1 MKDPIFYKITLL
13 TGYLGSGKTT
23 LINHILKN
31 QEGYKIAVI
40 VNDVGEINI
49 DSELIEK
56 SGYIESNDSLV
67 SLSNG
72 CICCNLKEDLIFQ
85 IIDICKYDF
94 DYILIEASGICEPI
108 PIVES
113 IYAVNDLMRSKM
125 LEPIVK
131 IDSVITMVDVLRM
144 RDEFNCG
151 ENLNNDIK
159 EEDIEKLIIEQ
170 LEFCNI
176 VILNKVSLV
185 DNDELNQIKAVIKE
199 IQPKAKIIE
208 CDYANVLLDEIL
220 DIHLFDFEK
229 TFSSAK
235 WVHELDMNH
244 DHEEHEHT
252 LEYGVETFIYRTRK
266 PFDKLRFSD
275 FLEKFYDK
283 TIFRCKGIIYFKDE
297 YDNCLLF
304 EGVGKQKELSQL
316 GVWNASLPLEEQEI
330 LRKNNPRLDN
340 DWDPIYGDRMI
351 KLVFIGKDMNKTK
364 IIEELDKCIYE

>member
-1 MKDPIFYKITLL
+1 MNKTKITLL

-131 IDSVITMVDVLRM
+131 MDSVITMVDALRM

-170 LEFCNI
+170 LQFCNI

-208 CDYANVLLDEIL
+208 CDYANV
-220 DIHLFDFEK
+220 
-229 TFSSAK
+229 
-235 WVHELDMNH
+235 
-244 DHEEHEHT
+244 
-252 LEYGVETFIYRTRK
+252 
-266 PFDKLRFSD
+266 
-275 FLEKFYDK
+275 
-283 TIFRCKGIIYFKDE
+283 
-297 YDNCLLF
+297 
-304 EGVGKQKELSQL
+304 
-316 GVWNASLPLEEQEI
+316 
-330 LRKNNPRLDN
+330 
-340 DWDPIYGDRMI
+340 
-351 KLVFIGKDMNKTK
+351 
-364 IIEELDKCIYE
+364 

>member
-1 MKDPIFYKITLL
+1 MNKTKITLL

-131 IDSVITMVDVLRM
+131 IDSVITMVDALRM

-330 LRKNNPRLDN
+330 IRKNNPRLDN